1 VLTRLAR
8 MRRRIA
14 ERVAQ
19 RVTAPLEG
27 RLGRRR
33 VAVAG
38 MQDRPLRQRE
48 VDELLKL
55 ARLSFVQL
63 QAAWDRADLGALSH
77 LTTQPLLEELRSQLE
92 ERGPGPNHTEV
103 LRLDARLLRLEELQE
118 AFVASVEFSGL
129 IREQLNE
136 RAAPFRELWLLARP
150 KASDTGW
157 QLARVQSL
165 S

>member
-1 VLTRLAR
+1 
-8 MRRRIA
+8 MRRRLA
-14 ERVAQ
+14 ERVAA
-19 RVTAPLEG
+19 RVTEPVKG

-38 MQDRPLRQRE
+38 MADHPVRQRE

-55 ARLSFVQL
+55 ARMSFVQL

-77 LTTQPLLEELRSQLE
+77 LTTQPLLEELRSQLA

-129 IREQLNE
+129 IREQVDAG
-136 RAAPFRELWLLARP
+136 AAPFRELWLLARP
-150 KASDTGW
+150 KAADAGW

>member
-1 VLTRLAR
+1 

-14 ERVAQ
+14 ERVAE
-19 RVTAPLEG
+19 RVGERLKG
-27 RLGRRR
+27 RWQRRR
-33 VAVAG
+33 VAVTG
-38 MQDRPLRQRE
+38 MQGRPLRQRE

-55 ARLSFVQL
+55 ARMSFVQL

-77 LTTQPLLEELRSQLE
+77 LTTQPLLEELRSQLA

-129 IREQLNE
+129 IREQIDAS
-136 RAAPFRELWLLARP
+136 AAPFRELWLLARP
-150 KASDTGW
+150 KATDTGW